1 MRLCFYYT
9 FFYIST
15 LHIGNAFAVEI
26 APKFVVLGHELS
38 GRELPVF
45 SSQPL
50 KASDKVKKIVIVLH
64 GLKRN
69 AGDYFRMIKKAAP
82 QTSLETLILAPQF
95 LNQKDKRRHSHKLP
109 PNILFWHKSE
119 WKNGQNAYK
128 ESADNKTTSSFAVM
142 DELLL
147 RLKSLYPNVQSIVF
161 VSHSAGSQFL
171 QRYAALTQ
179 IDSHPDMQSVHMRF
193 LVSDPSSYLYFDQEC
208 PAGNGEFKPIDLK
221 ACPNGNKYHYGL
233 DKIVPYGVGYD
244 ALDLRQKYLARDIRY
259 ILGTKDNNPND
270 PVMDKKCGAM
280 AQGANRLAR
289 GLNYVQYLQRF
300 GKTSPIYLIEGADHD
315 AANAGAKIYHS
326 QIGRELVFGSIR

>member
-82 QTSLETLILAPQF
+82 KTSLETLILAPQF
-95 LNQKDKRRHSHKLP
+95 LNQKDKRLHSHKLP

-119 WKNGQNAYK
+119 MEEWAK
-128 ESADNKTTSSFAVM
+128 
-142 DELLL
+142 
-147 RLKSLYPNVQSIVF
+147 RL
-161 VSHSAGSQFL
+161 
-171 QRYAALTQ
+171 
-179 IDSHPDMQSVHMRF
+179 
-193 LVSDPSSYLYFDQEC
+193 
-208 PAGNGEFKPIDLK
+208 
-221 ACPNGNKYHYGL
+221 
-233 DKIVPYGVGYD
+233 
-244 ALDLRQKYLARDIRY
+244 
-259 ILGTKDNNPND
+259 
-270 PVMDKKCGAM
+270 
-280 AQGANRLAR
+280 
-289 GLNYVQYLQRF
+289 
-300 GKTSPIYLIEGADHD
+300 
-315 AANAGAKIYHS
+315 
-326 QIGRELVFGSIR
+326 